1 MHQKHVLNLIF
12 VVVLALSAC
21 TDNTKNKNSVDLGVK
36 LSADSSSVVLS
47 NLPAD
52 LINELGSENLAFDEG
67 KRFFEVYQEPVDPD
81 LRDLQKPLTG
91 IYQVKHKDFVFTP
104 HVPFEKGKAY
114 FVLVFAKNLSLNP
127 IKMLQKNSWQIAEQ
141 PLEYK
146 FSY

>member
-1 MHQKHVLNLIF
+1 MHQKHALNLIF

-21 TDNTKNKNSVDLGVK
+21 TGNTKNKNSVDLGVK

-52 LINELGSENLAFDEG
+52 LINELGTENLTFDEG

-91 IYQVKHKDFVFTP
+91 IYKVKHKDFVFTP
-104 HVPFEKGKAY
+104 HVPFQKGKAY